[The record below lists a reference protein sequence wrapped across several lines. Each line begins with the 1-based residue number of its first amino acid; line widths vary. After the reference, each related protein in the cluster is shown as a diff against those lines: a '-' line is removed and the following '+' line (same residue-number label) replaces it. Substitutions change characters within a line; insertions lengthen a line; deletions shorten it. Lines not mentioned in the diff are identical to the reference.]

1 MADIQHAQTAALKQ
15 KFLAACRYLI
25 EENDKKNVERVREL
39 AWKLLRHEF
48 GIAFCGHFSAGKSR
62 MINCLLGENLLPS
75 SPIPTSAN
83 LVKVHAGEE
92 YAAVFFRSGKAR
104 KYPAPYDYEMV
115 RAYCRDGDA
124 IAAIELSHAGINLP
138 ENVVILDTP
147 GIDSVDDAH
156 RIATESAIHLADL
169 IFYVMD
175 YNHVQSELNFMFT
188 RELTDAGKEVYL
200 VINQIDKHNEDE
212 LSFDEFKAGIA
223 SAFKAWGVRPAGIFY
238 TSLLTED
245 TAADNE
251 FSLLQAFLADRLQ
264 KRNDLLPLSL
274 QHSLEHIL
282 REHLQM
288 KKAKADAS
296 LEDAHAALEE
306 LPPAERE
313 QLRAQYHSLHEEEQA
328 LAAGSEAEL
337 LHQHIQKIMDNAYLM
352 PFPTR
357 ALAEAWLAACQPD
370 FSVGLLF
377 RKRKTAEERQK
388 RLDAFYADILE
399 KTKAQLEW
407 HLKTCLIDLTR
418 SSRIDNEALTAG
430 IQAISI
436 VPSPDL
442 LHSLQKD
449 GARLTQDGNYVMN
462 YTQNVADAIK
472 QLAKK
477 KLQPSA
483 AKILQ
488 HLQEKNARRLAE
500 IQVELSGMKKY
511 LSALKAI
518 ERCEKEQQT
527 AAAQAEAILGGDAAV
542 SDEDL
547 LSSGLF
553 TLPVEEMEI
562 QPAGTAAPA
571 SAQTVGSPQSPAA
584 ASKTEPSPQEPLVPA
599 AAARLKST
607 GSMDKNRRELPAKLR
622 RAGSLLH
629 TLPGLQRLAAEL
641 QETAHRLE
649 TQGFLITLFGAFSAG
664 KSSFANAL
672 LGEALLPVSP
682 NPTTAAINKIMPVDS
697 AHPHGTVRIKLK
709 DEAMLLADV
718 NRILNHED
726 MACTRL
732 PEALKNARQLL
743 QHKDAVPQSQR
754 SFLQALCQ
762 GYAALSEKLGT
773 TLQTGLEDFPAY
785 AAQEE
790 KSCFVEWIEV
800 YYDCA
805 LTRQNITLVDT
816 PGADSINARHT
827 NASFDFIRKSDAIL
841 FVTYYNHA
849 FSRADREFLIQLG
862 RVKDAFQLDKM
873 FFIVNAIDL
882 AESTE
887 EERAVTDYVRQQLI
901 QYGVRSPQLYSIS
914 SQQVLA
920 DKRSG
925 KAKNLPFETAFYRFV
940 WEDLA
945 GMAAAAAERD
955 YQRAVRRVDHLIADS
970 RTDAAARETER
981 AALQKEQQEI
991 ALLFAACNDAGLQQS
1006 LLQELDE
1013 LLYYV
1018 RQRSFL
1024 RFDEFFRESFN
1035 PATLRS
1041 DGRNLKKALHL
1052 SLEELLQQM
1061 GFDLAQELRAT
1072 ALRLER
1078 FLQEAVKKQ
1087 QEGLLHRLSGINEGL
1102 SFSEPE
1108 LAAIP
1113 TLEFESAFQS
1123 EAKSFSAPLQLF
1135 KSPHDFFEDGG
1146 SRRMAEAL
1154 SQALEPA
1161 ADLYLSAA
1169 RQRLADTFQPAA
1181 ANSLQHVL
1189 LQLQTE
1195 ADDFYQGLTA
1205 ALDGGLSTDSLLEL
1219 RRQL

>member
-1 MADIQHAQTAALKQ
+1 MVEIPQAQSALLKQ
-15 KFLAACRYLI
+15 KFLAAYRYLI
-25 EENDKKNVERVREL
+25 EENDTKNAERVREL

-200 VINQIDKHNEDE
+200 VINQIDKHNETE

-223 SAFKAWGVRPAGIFY
+223 SAFKSWGVRPAGIFY
-238 TSLLTED
+238 TSLLAED
-245 TAADNE
+245 TTADNE
-251 FSLLQAFLADRLQ
+251 FSRLQSFLADRLQ

-274 QHSLEHIL
+274 QHSLERIL
-282 REHLQM
+282 KDHLQS
-288 KKAKADAS
+288 KKAKNEAS
-296 LEDAHAALEE
+296 LGNAHAVLEE
-306 LPPAERE
+306 LSPDERE
-313 QLRAQYHSLHEEEQA
+313 KLRTQYHALHEEQQA
-328 LAAGSEAEL
+328 VTDSSDAEAL
-337 LHQHIQKIMDNAYLM
+337 RLRIQKIMDNAYLM
-352 PFPTR
+352 PFSTR
-357 ALAEAWLAACQPD
+357 SLAEAWLTACQPD
-370 FSVGLLF
+370 FSIGLLF
-377 RKRKTAEERQK
+377 RKQKTTAERQK

-399 KTKAQLEW
+399 KTKSQLEW
-407 HLKTCLIDLTR
+407 HLKTCLLDLAR
-418 SSRIDNEALTAG
+418 SRRIDNEALTAE
-430 IQAISI
+430 IQAVNI
-436 VPSPDL
+436 VPSPAL

-472 QLAKK
+472 QLAQKE
-477 KLQPSA
+477 LQPSA

-488 HLQEKNARRLAE
+488 RLQEKNTQRLAE
-500 IQVELSGMKKY
+500 IQAALDGMKKY
-511 LSALKAI
+511 LAALKAV
-518 ERCEKEQQT
+518 EACEEEQRIAVDKVQ
-527 AAAQAEAILGGDAAV
+527 AILNGETSSPDDEAF
-542 SDEDL
+542 SD
-547 LSSGLF
+547 GLF
-553 TLPVEEMEI
+553 TLPDDTMEI
-562 QPAGTAAPA
+562 QPSADDNHAPA
-571 SAQTVGSPQSPAA
+571 PAA
-584 ASKTEPSPQEPLVPA
+584 ASQQSSSGNSKTEQSQKQAVPSDAV
-599 AAARLKST
+599 RNKST
-607 GSMDKNRRELPAKLR
+607 APMDKNRRELPAKLR

-682 NPTTAAINKIMPVDS
+682 NPTTAAINKIMPVDA

-709 DEAMLLADV
+709 DEVMLLADI
-718 NRILNHED
+718 NRVLKHED
-726 MACTRL
+726 RTCASL
-732 PEALKNARQLL
+732 PEAMKNARQLL
-743 QHKDAVPQSQR
+743 QHKDAAPQSQR

-873 FFIVNAIDL
+873 FFLVNAIDL
-882 AESTE
+882 AESRD

-901 QYGVRSPQLYSIS
+901 QYGVRTPQLYSIS

-920 DKRSG
+920 DKLAG
-925 KAKNLPFETAFYRFV
+925 KAEELAFEAAFYHFV

-945 GMAAAAAERD
+945 GMAALAAERD
-955 YQRAVRRVDHLIADS
+955 YQRAVRRVDHLITDS
-970 RTDAAARETER
+970 RTDTAAREAER
-981 AALQKEQQEI
+981 TALQKERQEI
-991 ALLFAACNDAGLQQS
+991 AALFAANVDTGLQQS

-1018 RQRSFL
+1018 RQRIFF
-1024 RFDEFFRESFN
+1024 RFDEFFREAFN
-1035 PATLRS
+1035 PATLRA

-1052 SLEELLQQM
+1052 ALEELLQQM

-1072 ALRLER
+1072 TLRLER
-1078 FLQEAVKKQ
+1078 FLQDAVKNQ
-1087 QEGLLHRLSGINEGL
+1087 QEGLLHRLSSINEGL
-1102 SFSEPE
+1102 SFREPE
-1108 LAAIP
+1108 TRSGPAI
-1113 TLEFESAFQS
+1113 EFESAFQDAA
-1123 EAKSFSAPLQLF
+1123 ESFPAPLQLF
-1135 KSPHDFFEDGG
+1135 RSPHDFFEDGG

-1154 SQALEPA
+1154 SHALEPE

-1169 RQRLADTFQPAA
+1169 RQRLAAVFQPFAA
-1181 ANSLQHVL
+1181 ETLGQLL
-1189 LQLQTE
+1189 LQMQAETDE
-1195 ADDFYQGLTA
+1195 FYQGLAA
-1205 ALDGGLSTDSLLEL
+1205 ALEGGISTASLLEL